1 MALLNELL
9 SRTNLTRAYNQVVRN
24 QGSAGTD
31 RMQVN
36 ELKTYLQK
44 HWGEIRLEIEQ
55 GIYLPKP
62 IRGIEIPKRS
72 GGKRLLG
79 IPTVLD
85 RMIQQS
91 VHQVLSPLWEPEF
104 SSYSYGFR
112 PGRNAQQAVQQA
124 QTYINEGYQ
133 VIIDIDL
140 QNFFDVVNQDY
151 LMSLLNRTVS
161 DRMVLKLI
169 RKYPQAGILVGS
181 QIQERK
187 TGTPQG
193 SPLSPLLSNI
203 LLNEL
208 DKELGRRGLRF
219 VRYADDC
226 SIYLNSKRAAWR
238 VKRSITKF
246 IEAKLKLKVN
256 QKKTGIR
263 RPVSFKLLG
272 YAFVSTFKKGEY
284 GKYNLRVNP
293 TRFDHLKDRI
303 RQITRKTSPMTF
315 DERIGELNSL
325 TRGWVNYFKLATM
338 WGKLHELDGWIR
350 NRLRYCIW
358 KQWKRPN
365 RRRRAFIQ
373 LGVDPGHAFAWAYC
387 RHCGWRIAQ
396 SPIMGT
402 TITLDRLKQRGYISF
417 EETNSKVGYV

>member
-1 MALLNELL
+1 MSLLDEIL
-9 SRTNLTRAYNQVVRN
+9 SRSNMTRAYEQVVRN
-24 QGSAGTD
+24 QGGAGTD
-31 RMQVN
+31 RMQVH
-36 ELKTYLQK
+36 ELKTHLQK
-44 HWGEIRLEIEQ
+44 HWIELRSEIEQ
-55 GIYLPKP
+55 GTYRPKP
-62 IRGIEIPKRS
+62 VLGIEIPKRS

-79 IPTVLD
+79 IPTVTD
-85 RMIQQS
+85 RMIQQAI
-91 VHQVLSPLWEPEF
+91 HQVLSPIWEPEF
-104 SSYSYGFR
+104 SNSSFGFR
-112 PGRNAQQAVQQA
+112 PGRNAQQAVKQA
-124 QTYINEGYQ
+124 HTYINEAFQ

-151 LMSLLNRTVS
+151 LMSLLHRKID

-169 RKYPQAGILVGS
+169 RKYLQAGILVNGLV
-181 QIQERK
+181 QERS

-203 LLNEL
+203 MLNEL
-208 DKELGRRGLRF
+208 DKEMEQRGLHF

-226 SIYLNSKRAAWR
+226 SIYLKSKRAAWR
-238 VKRSITKF
+238 VKRSITRF
-246 IEAKLKLKVN
+246 IETKLKLKVN

-272 YAFVSTFKKGEY
+272 YAFVSTFKRGEW

-293 TRFDHLKDRI
+293 ARFDHLKDRI

-315 DERIGELNSL
+315 DERIGELNAL
-325 TRGWVNYFKLATM
+325 TRGWVNYFRLATM
-338 WGKLHELDGWIR
+338 WGKLHELDGWVR

-373 LGVDPGHAFAWAYC
+373 LGVDPDHAFAWAYC
-387 RHCGWRIAQ
+387 RHGGWRIAQ

-402 TITLDRLKQRGYISF
+402 TITLARLKQRGYLSF
-417 EETNSKVGYV
+417 EEVYANNVHV

>member
-1 MALLNELL
+1 MGILDELL
-9 SRTNLTRAYNQVVRN
+9 SRSNLTRAYDQVIRN

-31 RMQVN
+31 RMQVS

-44 HWGEIRLEIEQ
+44 HWSEIRLEIEQ
-55 GIYLPKP
+55 GQYQPKP

-79 IPTVLD
+79 IPTVVD

-91 VHQVLSPLWEPEF
+91 IHQVLSWHWEPEF
-104 SSYSYGFR
+104 SDYSFGFR

-140 QNFFDVVNQDY
+140 ENFFDAVNQDY
-151 LMSLLNRTVS
+151 LMSILQRKIS

-169 RKYPQAGILVGS
+169 RRYLQAGI
-181 QIQERK
+181 QIDGQIHERK

-203 LLNEL
+203 MLNEL
-208 DKELGRRGLRF
+208 DKELERRGLRF

-226 SIYLNSKRAAWR
+226 SIYLKSRCAACR
-238 VKRSITKF
+238 VIRSITRF
-246 IEAKLKLKVN
+246 IERKLKLKVN

-263 RPVSFKLLG
+263 KPVSFNLLG
-272 YAFVSTFKKGEY
+272 YAFVSTFKKGEF

-293 TRFDHLKDRI
+293 ERFDRLRARI

-315 DERIGELNSL
+315 NERIGELNSL

-338 WGKLHELDGWIR
+338 WRKLHELDGWVR

-373 LGVDPGHAFAWAYC
+373 LGVDPDHAFAWAYC
-387 RHCGWRIAQ
+387 RHSGWRIAQ

-402 TITLDRLKQRGYISF
+402 TITVKRLKQRGYISF
-417 EETNSKVGYV
+417 EETWLKFAQV